1 MPRPLRECSL
11 APSSAADAT
20 VEAPGDAAV
29 TYVITQ
35 PCIDEQDQ
43 SCVEVCPVDC
53 IQFEDGADRMLYID
67 PVECIDCGACVPVC
81 PVDAIFVDDE
91 VPAEQQHFTEINALW
106 YQDRAAA
113 RSRVG
118 GDGAAAAPAAAA
130 TADETPAATEPAA
143 DQPAADESAPE
154 PEAAEAPVAA
164 ASAAATQVEALD
176 DSPHEGVIVP
186 QHSLPSPLGF
196 IAIVGLAVSFAVMW
210 IAPDPRWPD
219 FFGLAGPSKL
229 GVGLATVPALF
240 FLLLFIRSQF
250 GDLARFAAS
259 RTRDVGAWRETSA
272 DWRRSEETRRH
283 ELARAVREI
292 ARTRFQFPSDQF
304 PDYQTHVNIPQPTM
318 AIEFGGAGGD
328 QAFPDIVVVEYPGN
342 YPVMIAQV
350 ETSETLTREQAERVW
365 TRLEM
370 ADAPLDIYVPAGLAA
385 RAKDYARAAGLKHV
399 RFRTWRHN
407 PTGILV
413 REV

>member
-1 MPRPLRECSL
+1 
-11 APSSAADAT
+11 
-20 VEAPGDAAV
+20 V

-81 PVDAIFVDDE
+81 PVDAIFSDDE
-91 VPAEQQHFTEINALW
+91 VPAEVGEFTEINALW

-113 RSRVG
+113 RARIG
-118 GDGAAAAPAAAA
+118 GDGAAGSPAATPTETADAPAAS
-130 TADETPAATEPAA
+130 EPAA
-143 DQPAADESAPE
+143 DEPAAE
-154 PEAAEAPVAA
+154 PAAAEAPVAA
-164 ASAAATQVEALD
+164 APAPTQVEAIEEEA
-176 DSPHEGVIVP
+176 PGGIIVP
-186 QHSLPSPLGF
+186 EHSLPSPLGLVAVVG
-196 IAIVGLAVSFAVMW
+196 IAISFVVMW
-210 IAPDPRWPD
+210 IGPDPRWPD
-219 FFGLAGPSKL
+219 FFGLAGPSKA
-229 GVGLATVPALF
+229 GVGIAIVPALV
-240 FLLLFIRSQF
+240 FLALFLRSQF
-250 GDLARFAAS
+250 GDLARFSSS
-259 RTRDVGAWRETSA
+259 RTREVSPWRNVTA

-283 ELARAVREI
+283 ELSRAVREI
-292 ARTRFQFPSDQF
+292 ARTRFQFPNDQF
-304 PDYQTHVNIPQPTM
+304 PDYQTHTNVPQPTM
-318 AIEFGGAGGD
+318 AIEFGGAGVN
-328 QAFPDIVVVEYPGN
+328 QTFPDIVVVEYPGN

-350 ETSETLTREQAERVW
+350 ETAETLTREQAERVW
-365 TRLEM
+365 SRLEM
-370 ADAPLDIYVPAGLAA
+370 KDAPLDIYVPAGLAA